1 MSTHNFSAAQVES
14 LIRLIESAA
23 DVKRRYQFYLWTQ
36 GDLQRL
42 VPHKLAVCA
51 AYEHAQRDLAFYVLN
66 SIPLAPEIVATLGD
80 AGSPVVRNLLN
91 EWIRGGGGAQWVD
104 VQRLAEIDASAQGL
118 LECGYRWL
126 LVHAVAR
133 PGRLHEIESF
143 FVFGT
148 PHGEADAFSTHAL
161 NLFLPYLHTTYTRAF
176 ANECELA
183 SSGRNARYT
192 GQMGA
197 DRPASVSNLTERE
210 REILRWVRDGRSN
223 QAISEEL
230 GISALTVKNHV
241 QKILRKLGASNR
253 AQAVA
258 KALMMNVFNTPL
270 SASPTRS
277 TIGLRPPQ
285 MGGEVGTLE

>member
-1 MSTHNFSAAQVES
+1 MSTHSFSAAQVES
-14 LIRLIESAA
+14 LIRLLESAA
-23 DVKRRYQFYLWTQ
+23 EVKRRYQFYLWTQ

-51 AYEHAQRDLAFYVLN
+51 AYEHSQRDLAFHVLN

-80 AGSPVVRNLLN
+80 ANSPVVRKLLS
-91 EWIRGGGGAQWVD
+91 EWVRGGGKPQWVD
-104 VQRLAEIDASAQGL
+104 VRQLSDGDASAQGL
-118 LECGYRWL
+118 LDGGYHCL

-143 FVFGT
+143 FVFGA
-148 PHGEADAFSTHAL
+148 PGAEVDLFAAYAL
-161 NLFLPYLHTTYTRAF
+161 NLFMPYLHTTYTRAF
-176 ANECELA
+176 GNECELA

-197 DRPASVSNLTERE
+197 DRPAAVSNLTERE

-223 QAISEEL
+223 QAISVEL

-258 KALMMNVFNTPL
+258 KAMTLNVLGNTHPQLGDAHFSMNK
-270 SASPTRS
+270 
-277 TIGLRPPQ
+277 
-285 MGGEVGTLE
+285 